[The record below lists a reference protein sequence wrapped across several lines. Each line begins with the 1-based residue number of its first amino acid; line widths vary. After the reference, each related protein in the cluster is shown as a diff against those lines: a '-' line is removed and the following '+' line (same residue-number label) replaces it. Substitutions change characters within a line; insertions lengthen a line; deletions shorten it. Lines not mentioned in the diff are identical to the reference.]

1 MPSVGRR
8 RLWGGGVNGDE
19 ASCGVGLMEG
29 VEDVDGGLNMK
40 GADADEDAC
49 SVVHRLTLAASCS
62 LPFISFR
69 KTSAARKNL

>member
-40 GADADEDAC
+40 GADADAC
-49 SVVHRLTLAASCS
+49 SVEHRLTLAASCS